1 MTRSAKILALLS
13 MTTALGCSAETIASP
28 DGDEA
33 AASTSSPFLLDDMRI
48 TVMTQ
53 NVFLGMA
60 VEPVLA
66 APTEADVPIAV
77 AAAWQTVHANRFDER
92 ADAIAASIARRRPD
106 VIGLQEVAVYR
117 QFTGNGDAPT
127 EIDFLA
133 ILQKALAKRGL
144 AYKTAAVQNDTDV
157 LVPMLA
163 GFDASGAPILDGV
176 EVIDRDAVLV
186 RADLTTSKPRAGRY
200 QASLP
205 VPAFGTTVEI
215 VRGWVSVDVQ
225 ALGGSY
231 RFVSTHLEDLVPEI
245 QAAQA
250 AELLQIVNSEKVPV
264 VVAGDFNSP
273 ADGSGTPTYATLRA
287 AGLRDAWSAARPNA
301 PGFTCCRA
309 EDLHVAKPLTE
320 RLDIIF
326 ARGRSP
332 KPIPGLV
339 FAEVVGDEPGGRTP
353 SGLWPSDHAGVIA
366 SFRAPTLW

>member
-1 MTRSAKILALLS
+1 MTRSSKMFALLA
-13 MTTALGCSAETIASP
+13 MTTALGCSAETTGSP

-33 AASTSSPFLLDDMRI
+33 TTSTSSPLLLDDIRI

-53 NVFLGMA
+53 NVYLGMA

-77 AAAWQTVHANRFDER
+77 AAAWRTLHANRFDER
-92 ADAIAASIARRRPD
+92 ADAIAASIAKRRPD
-106 VIGLQEVAVYR
+106 VIGLQEVALYR
-117 QFTGNGDAPT
+117 HFPGNGDAPS

-133 ILQKALAKRGL
+133 VLQKALKKRGL

-163 GFDASGAPILDGV
+163 GLDASGAPILDGV
-176 EVIDRDAVLV
+176 EVIDRDVVLV
-186 RADLTTSKPRAGRY
+186 RADVGTSKPRAGRY
-200 QASLP
+200 QASVP

-225 ALGGSY
+225 AFGGSY
-231 RFVSTHLEDLVPEI
+231 RFLSTHLEDLVPEV

-250 AELLQIVNSEKVPV
+250 TELLELVNGEKMPV

-287 AGLRDAWSAARPNA
+287 AGLRDAWSAAHPNA

-309 EDLHVAKPLTE
+309 EDLHVATPLTE
-320 RLDIIF
+320 RVDIVF
-326 ARGRSP
+326 ARGRSS
-332 KPIPGLV
+332 KPIPGIVTATLEGE
-339 FAEVVGDEPGGRTP
+339 AWGDRTR
-353 SGLWPSDHAGVIA
+353 SGLWPSDHAGVVA
-366 SFRAPTLW
+366 SFRSPTLW